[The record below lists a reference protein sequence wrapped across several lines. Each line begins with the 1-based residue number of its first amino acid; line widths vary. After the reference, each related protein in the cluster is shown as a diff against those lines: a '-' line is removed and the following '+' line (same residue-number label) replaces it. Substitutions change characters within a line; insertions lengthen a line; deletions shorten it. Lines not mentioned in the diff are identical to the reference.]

1 MRELSPAPLEA
12 LEFYSPF
19 ATTLVKAEESDGK
32 WNVFLQA
39 SNEGWD
45 QDQEKTLMKALKDQA
60 QYYTTH
66 GVLSWDHKHK
76 QLHDP
81 SFIIGEPTE
90 VAFSESN
97 TTLVKGILY
106 KENKKAQGLMEN
118 LMSKSSRFGASIGG
132 YILHKSQNVI
142 DKVYWDE
149 TAITHKPV
157 NDETLGKVQL
167 IPFQEFA
174 KALMAGAG
182 VDAGSFTGGR
192 ALTRESLQG
201 ASQASEGEEEE
212 KQGLSLSD
220 ADLRQLF
227 NRFLAA
233 VRRGEVRT
241 TNDVLAFVLDE
252 GYSSGVAADIVQF
265 IFQKVPTLVGR

>member
-1 MRELSPAPLEA
+1 VRGIEKTPINA

-19 ATTLVKAEESDGK
+19 ESVLVKAEESDGK

-39 SNEGWD
+39 SNESID
-45 QDQEKTLMKALKDQA
+45 QDQEKTLMKALQDQA
-60 QYYTTH
+60 DYYLGH
-66 GVLSWDHKHK
+66 GVISWDHKQK

-81 SFIIGEPTE
+81 SFIIGEPTD
-90 VAFSESN
+90 VAFNGNSE
-97 TTLVKGILY
+97 TLVKGILY

-132 YILHKSQNVI
+132 YILHKAQNVI
-142 DKVYWDE
+142 DKVFWDE

-167 IPFQEFA
+167 MSFPEFA

-192 ALTRESLQG
+192 ALAGESLQG
-201 ASQASEGEEEE
+201 ASQESSGEE
-212 KQGLSLSD
+212 KGLSLSD
-220 ADLRQLF
+220 TDLRQLF

>member
-19 ATTLVKAEESDGK
+19 RTTLVKAEESDGK

-39 SNEGWD
+39 SNEGFD
-45 QDQEKTLMKALKDQA
+45 QDKEKMLVKALQDQA
-60 QYYTTH
+60 QYYESH
-66 GVLSWDHKHK
+66 GVISWDHKQK

-81 SFIIGEPTE
+81 SFIIGEPTD
-90 VAFSESN
+90 VAFNAKNE
-97 TTLVKGILY
+97 TLVKGILY
-106 KENKKAQGLMEN
+106 KENKRAQGLWEN
-118 LMSKSSRFGASIGG
+118 LMSKSTRFGASVGG
-132 YILHKSQNVI
+132 YILHKAQNII
-142 DKVYWDE
+142 DKVFWDE

-167 IPFQEFA
+167 MSFPEFA

-182 VDAGSFTGGR
+182 VDASSFTGGR
-192 ALTRESLQG
+192 ALTSESLQG
-201 ASQASEGEEEE
+201 NSQTDEGDEENPNI
-212 KQGLSLSD
+212 SD
-220 ADLRQLF
+220 ADLRNLF
-227 NRFLAA
+227 NRFLAG
-233 VRRGEVRT
+233 VRRGEVKS

>member
-1 MRELSPAPLEA
+1 MRELVPAPLEA

-19 ATTLVKAEESDGK
+19 SGSILVKAEESDGK
-32 WNVFLQA
+32 WNVFLEA

-45 QDQEKTLMKALKDQA
+45 QDKEKTLVKALMAQA
-60 QYYTTH
+60 DYYMSH

-76 QLHDP
+76 QLNDP
-81 SFIIGEPTE
+81 SFIIGEPTD
-90 VAFSESN
+90 VAFTPINS
-97 TTLVKGILY
+97 TLIKGFLY

-132 YILHKSQNVI
+132 YILHKSEGGVI
-142 DKVYWDE
+142 DRVYWDE

-157 NDETLGKVQL
+157 NDGTMGKVQL
-167 IPFQEFA
+167 IPFEEFA
-174 KALMAGAG
+174 KALMAGSG

-192 ALTRESLQG
+192 ALTNESLQG
-201 ASQASEGEEEE
+201 ANQASEEDHEPA
-212 KQGLSLSD
+212 LSE

-233 VRRGEVRT
+233 VRRGEVRS